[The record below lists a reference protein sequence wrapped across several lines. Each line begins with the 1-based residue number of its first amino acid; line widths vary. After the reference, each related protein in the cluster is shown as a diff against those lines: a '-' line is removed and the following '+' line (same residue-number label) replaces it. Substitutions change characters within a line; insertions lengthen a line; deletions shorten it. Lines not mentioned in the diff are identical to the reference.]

1 MKKILILKNDRVG
14 DLFNSLEAINLI
26 IKNNS
31 DASIEIVLS
40 EISKNLDFLFNLN
53 HVKVSYLPYHLTFY
67 DKLKIVS
74 KIIKNSFNKIYI
86 LSPKNFYF
94 YLPLIS
100 KSKFYAISIKN
111 SNKSRP
117 SKFLSKKLFKNVV
130 NDRENKKIKDNISS
144 LLIKLC
150 SNGRTFNQN
159 NVLNHNPI
167 LSDLFIQNI
176 GLFSNFI
183 HFHYKDNIFNKN
195 GWDFNKFLKLLE
207 NLSNNYK
214 IILTSDF
221 GNFQYHK
228 KFLEY
233 FSNLNFDNS
242 VNKINLDKKIHY
254 LHNINTS
261 DLFKLVSMS
270 NTVISPHGAMTVM
283 GSYLNKKVIDI
294 FDTNIDIMAFRE
306 YKPINSNYNFFII
319 KPDFKKI
326 LYKIRKFL

>member
-40 EISKNLDFLFNLN
+40 EISKNLNFLFNLN

-233 FSNLNFDNS
+233 FSNLNFDNT

>member
-67 DKLKIVS
+67 DKLKLVS

-111 SNKSRP
+111 FNKSRP
-117 SKFLSKKLFKNVV
+117 SNFLSKKLFKNVV
-130 NDRENKKIKDNISS
+130 NDRENKKIEDNISS

-233 FSNLNFDNS
+233 FSNLNFDNT

>member
-1 MKKILILKNDRVG
+1 M
-14 DLFNSLEAINLI
+14 
-26 IKNNS
+26 
-31 DASIEIVLS
+31 
-40 EISKNLDFLFNLN
+40 
-53 HVKVSYLPYHLTFY
+53 
-67 DKLKIVS
+67 
-74 KIIKNSFNKIYI
+74 
-86 LSPKNFYF
+86 
-94 YLPLIS
+94 
-100 KSKFYAISIKN
+100 
-111 SNKSRP
+111 
-117 SKFLSKKLFKNVV
+117 
-130 NDRENKKIKDNISS
+130 
-144 LLIKLC
+144 
-150 SNGRTFNQN
+150 
-159 NVLNHNPI
+159 
-167 LSDLFIQNI
+167 
-176 GLFSNFI
+176 
-183 HFHYKDNIFNKN
+183 
-195 GWDFNKFLKLLE
+195 E

-233 FSNLNFDNS
+233 FSNLNFDNT

-319 KPDFKKI
+319 KTDFKKI

>member
-40 EISKNLDFLFNLN
+40 EISKNLNFLFNLN

-130 NDRENKKIKDNISS
+130 NDRENKKIEDNISS

-283 GSYLNKKVIDI
+283 GSYLKKKVIDI

-319 KPDFKKI
+319 KSDFKKI
-326 LYKIRKFL
+326 LFKIRKFL

>member
-130 NDRENKKIKDNISS
+130 NDRENKKIEDNISS

-283 GSYLNKKVIDI
+283 GSYLKKKVIDI

>member
-67 DKLKIVS
+67 DKLKLVS

-130 NDRENKKIKDNISS
+130 NDRENKKIEDNISS

-283 GSYLNKKVIDI
+283 GSYLKKKVIDI